1 MGGAS
6 CQNYTKRRSIRFD
19 VLPARFSRNVA
30 AHRSSPSLS
39 VEDVQ
44 HRPRKSLSSVHS
56 QSSMFRD
63 CDHICD
69 APFIEKRSFT
79 FFNT

>member
-6 CQNYTKRRSIRFD
+6 CQKYTKRRSIRFD

-30 AHRSSPSLS
+30 SHSSSPSLT
-39 VEDVQ
+39 VDDVQ
-44 HRPRKSLSSVHS
+44 HRPRKSIISVHA
-56 QSSMFRD
+56 QSSMYRD